1 MRHLFQNS
9 AYFVKEIGTII
20 SVNKASSILSLLS
33 LMMIFSILL
42 LALTGGTIMNAW
54 IDLIKE
60 ESEISVYYD
69 ESISEFQIGLIQ
81 EQIKDI
87 DGVESVV
94 LVGEAQAYS
103 KMEAILGTEAKVLG
117 YFEENP
123 FSAYFEV
130 SIDFDKREGIQEQL
144 ESIDQVDYV
153 RDNQNVL
160 DQLQQIG
167 RFVNWISTIVG
178 TAVIISTFIITS
190 HIIREGIHS
199 NREHIRTLVYLGAPG
214 WFVNLPYLL
223 EGVLL
228 TGLASIGSIGLNW
241 IIVNQTQ
248 KFITGGISFIP
259 AIDINGVILGLSV
272 LMLAGALLLG
282 LLAGVFG
289 LKMVSEK

>member
-178 TAVIISTFIITS
+178 AAVIISTFIITS
-190 HIIREGIHS
+190 HIIERKS
-199 NREHIRTLVYLGAPG
+199 WTN
-214 WFVNLPYLL
+214 
-223 EGVLL
+223 
-228 TGLASIGSIGLNW
+228 
-241 IIVNQTQ
+241 
-248 KFITGGISFIP
+248 
-259 AIDINGVILGLSV
+259 
-272 LMLAGALLLG
+272 
-282 LLAGVFG
+282 
-289 LKMVSEK
+289 